1 MNDYS
6 RQHKAA
12 WEYDAYNFWV
22 RTSGPPEECARQSVA
37 NPKGMLR
44 RYAAYFDRYE
54 GDRVANI
61 CGSCGKKAIPLA
73 LLGAEV
79 TVFDISEDNR
89 RYALEMARAAGV
101 GIDFE
106 VCDILEID
114 LAKYGGRFDVVF
126 MEGGILHY
134 FHDLGAF
141 MAIMYALLK
150 PGGKVLIGD
159 VAFRDRA
166 AQDRCRMENG
176 DGWDED
182 EHYFVYEDL
191 QKALPD
197 LTFTQLSPCAGLLT
211 LAGKER
217 I

>member
-1 MNDYS
+1 MLNDAGFDRWADEYEASVRDAEAADAYPFAGYS
-6 RQHKAA
+6 RVLKAVCA
-12 WEYDAYNFWV
+12 GVPDVARPVILDLGFGTGALTAQLYERGCDVWGQDFSPRMLALAQARMPDAHLFGGDFARGLAAPLRENRYDAVISTYALHHL
-22 RTSGPPEECARQSVA
+22 TDEEKV
-37 NPKGMLR
+37 
-44 RYAAYFDRYE
+44 
-54 GDRVANI
+54 
-61 CGSCGKKAIPLA
+61 A
-73 LLGAEV
+73 LLRTLQG
-79 TVFDISEDNR
+79 
-89 RYALEMARAAGV
+89 
-101 GIDFE
+101 
-106 VCDILEID
+106 
-114 LAKYGGRFDVVF
+114 
-126 MEGGILHY
+126 
-134 FHDLGAF
+134 
-141 MAIMYALLK
+141 LLK

-166 AQDRCRMENG
+166 AQDRCRTENG